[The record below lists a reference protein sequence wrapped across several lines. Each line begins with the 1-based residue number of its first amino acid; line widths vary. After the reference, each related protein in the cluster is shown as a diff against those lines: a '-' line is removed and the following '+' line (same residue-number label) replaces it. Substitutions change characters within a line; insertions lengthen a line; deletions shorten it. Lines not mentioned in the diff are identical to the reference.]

1 MIGIGFDLSSYT
13 LLHSE
18 PPLDDS
24 FTKTKVSIMNF
35 YLFICHQFQS
45 PIKIHFAQ
53 M

>member
-24 FTKTKVSIMNF
+24 FTKKSQFYELLSINLSSVSKP
-35 YLFICHQFQS
+35 Y
-45 PIKIHFAQ
+45 
-53 M
+53 